1 MNKHAVPMFAMS
13 FTQEAVFLERREGQD
28 WQPLGQAEFARG
40 NIAGQ
45 LGALRSDLAQD
56 SSEPDTVLV
65 IPDDQILYTT
75 MTASPGSD
83 IPAAIAR
90 ALEGMTP
97 YKADDLAFDWCPD
110 ADGRIDSLR
119 VAAVARK
126 TLQEAEEF
134 ARLQGFR
141 PSGFVARPGDDRFE
155 GDPDFGV
162 SDLARQEHDAIPF
175 SKPELRNAGIT
186 SDRIAIAEP
195 EETHPVISAII
206 PHYALPV
213 SAPVPAAE
221 PIPVPTSAS
230 PDEVEA
236 GEPSVDPE
244 PAQTAPKKDPPRVA
258 APVVIR
264 HGEGHEKPLAAGL
277 SPRAQAFHEKA
288 AEARSSRAKTEPETP
303 GKAFALFTRLQRAA
317 PGNLAIMCGFLFV
330 LLVAALLIFGGNSP
344 EPDEIAGTPSQTDP
358 AQADPALAGSDE
370 PTAQTATNTGE
381 TDPSA
386 DEPGLNGSAQQG
398 LAGQNTVDS
407 GEDIPIREITPAD
420 TALSDSET
428 APESADPTATS
439 DDPLTA
445 ALAEAMQGTPA
456 AESLSSG
463 ADSGT
468 PETPSSDPSN
478 SRVLQGEAAQIAA
491 GQAVDRAVSPS
502 EAPPEST
509 ETANQSQPT
518 EQEAAATQAQQQRLE
533 RSVRPPRVS
542 PQQTS
547 QPATSD
553 TRPSVPADPQPYEQ
567 RSEPEP
573 VRVSGQRP
581 PNRPVAAAP
590 APAQPEAAP
599 AATTAPAESEAAPAT
614 NAQPAANTATGNSSR
629 PPSRPADLTF
639 LEEGSRSEEGVPTR
653 LTRSD
658 RLFLEQLLRDLR
670 TAQAGAPALSE
681 AEHGAVI
688 QLAQARPQR
697 RPVEISGPSQ
707 DAVRAAVEEAI
718 SSSERPVSRSDAAG
732 SPDVA
737 SAGGN
742 AASAANASDSPPSRV
757 ATASLG
763 SSGRPM
769 ARPEAFRAQNGNDP
783 GSGDPS
789 LARDAVED
797 AIAAAVQNSTA
808 SPGAVAL
815 TALTSSEIPPRRN
828 DDAAPAETPAAA
840 PADTGQE
847 AAIAEQRRRDEELQA
862 QAEAR
867 ARERAAADA
876 QAEAQ
881 ARAAAE
887 ARARAQAEA
896 EARAAAARN
905 QRYVPP
911 EAENEPEVA
920 QPRSGGKTAASV
932 AAAATT
938 KGGIQINRTQI
949 IGTVGAGKASRA
961 LVRLSNGKVITL
973 RLGDKINGG
982 QIVEIGDS
990 RITYMEG
997 GRSKQL
1003 SVLGG
1008 Q

>member
-75 MTASPGSD
+75 MTTSPGSD
-83 IPAAIAR
+83 IPATIAR

-162 SDLARQEHDAIPF
+162 SELARQEHDAIPF
-175 SKPELRNAGIT
+175 SKPELRNSGIT

-206 PHYALPV
+206 PHYAFPV

-221 PIPVPTSAS
+221 PIPVPISAS
-230 PDEVEA
+230 PDEIEA
-236 GEPSVDPE
+236 EEPSAVPE
-244 PAQTAPKKDPPRVA
+244 PAQPAPKKDPPRVA

-264 HGEGHEKPLAAGL
+264 HGEGHETPLAAGL

-288 AEARSSRAKTEPETP
+288 AEARSSRAKPEPEAA
-303 GKAFALFTRLQRAA
+303 GKAIALLTRLQRAA

-344 EPDEIAGTPSQTDP
+344 EPDEVAGTPSQTDPAQTDP

-370 PTAQTATNTGE
+370 PTAQTATNSGE
-381 TDPSA
+381 TDPGA
-386 DEPGLNGSAQQG
+386 DEPGLNGSAQQD

-407 GEDIPIREITPAD
+407 GEDIPIQEITPAD

-428 APESADPTATS
+428 APESADPAATS

-456 AESLSSG
+456 AESLTSG
-463 ADSGT
+463 ADAET

-502 EAPPEST
+502 ASAST
-509 ETANQSQPT
+509 EPANQPQPS
-518 EQEAAATQAQQQRLE
+518 EQEAATTQAQQQRLE

-581 PNRPVAAAP
+581 PNRPAAAAP

-599 AATTAPAESEAAPAT
+599 AATTAPAESEAAPAA

-639 LEEGSRSEEGVPTR
+639 LEEGSSSEEGTPTR
-653 LTRSD
+653 LTRSE

-718 SSSERPVSRSDAAG
+718 SSSERPVSRSDTAG

-737 SAGGN
+737 SAG
-742 AASAANASDSPPSRV
+742 NASDSPPSRV

-769 ARPEAFRAQNGNDP
+769 ARPEALRAQNGNDP

-828 DDAAPAETPAAA
+828 DDAAPAGASDAA
-840 PADTGQE
+840 PADAGQE

-990 RITYMEG
+990 RITYVEG